1 MEANETNDL
10 KILAIDDNPDNLTTL
25 KAVVR
30 VALPGCAVLTA
41 LNGPLGLDLAQTE
54 DPDVIL
60 LDIAMPGMDGYE
72 VCRKLKADR
81 RLCSIPVVFL
91 TALRTDRES
100 RIEALKA
107 GAEGFLT
114 TPPDEHELVAQ
125 IRAMAKVKRANRA
138 QEREMADLTVL
149 VAERTNQLD
158 QQLAK
163 LKQSA
168 GMLRVS
174 EVRYR
179 RLFEA
184 AQDGILILDVETGM
198 IVDVNPFM
206 VELLGY
212 SREQFLDK
220 KVWEVG
226 FLGDVVAS
234 QANFAELQEKGY
246 VRYEN
251 LALETHDGRRI
262 EVEFVCNIY
271 LEDQHRVAQC
281 NIRDITERKRVQRK
295 VNSQLDE
302 LGRWQDAMLDR
313 EDRAQELKR
322 EVNELCRRLGETA
335 RYPSQETPS
344 PDSGTVEA
352 TS

>member
-10 KILAIDDNPDNLTTL
+10 KVLAIDGNPDNLTTL
-25 KAVVR
+25 KAIVR
-30 VALPGCAVLTA
+30 VALPACVVLTA
-41 LNGPLGLDLAQTE
+41 TSGPQGLDLARAE

-60 LDIAMPGMDGYE
+60 LDIAMPGMAGHE
-72 VCRKLKADR
+72 VCRKLKADQ
-81 RLCSIPVVFL
+81 RLRSIPVVFL
-91 TALRTDRES
+91 TTLRPDRES
-100 RIEALKA
+100 RIEALEA
-107 GAEGFLT
+107 GAEGFLSSL
-114 TPPDEHELVAQ
+114 PDEHELMAQ

-138 QEREMADLTVL
+138 QQRETADLTAL
-149 VAERTNQLD
+149 VAERTNQIE
-158 QQLAK
+158 QQLAELRK
-163 LKQSA
+163 SA
-168 GMLRVS
+168 DALHAS

-184 AQDGILILDVETGM
+184 ARDGILILDIETGM

-206 VELLGY
+206 IELLGY

-234 QANFAELQEKGY
+234 QANFVELQQKGY

-251 LALETHDGRRI
+251 LALETSDGRRI

-281 NIRDITERKRVQRK
+281 NIRDVTERKRVQEK
-295 VNSQLDE
+295 ASSQLDE
-302 LGRWQDAMLDR
+302 LLRWQDAMLDR

-322 EVNELCRRLGETA
+322 EVNDLCRRLGETA
-335 RYPSQETPS
+335 RYPGQEAPS

-352 TS
+352 TP